1 MISYKV
7 SHLFLTY
14 IFRIHTYKADLLK
27 VQAVA
32 HNTEDL
38 LCKYIAHQPKGTEN
52 MYWQRF
58 LAVIYFMNSI
68 C

>member
-38 LCKYIAHQPKGTEN
+38 LYKYIAHQPKGTEN
-52 MYWQRF
+52 MY
-58 LAVIYFMNSI
+58 
-68 C
+68 